1 MIKLNKLTL
10 AGLTIISLVASGT
23 AFANV
28 VSLSPAQENAIVQGQ
43 NKNTQLL
50 TEILSTLKQNQ
61 ISAAEIAKAQM
72 SCVAGDKMY
81 SQGFTLTQEDSLQLR
96 CGNKDGHPQWVPITN
111 FK

>member
-1 MIKLNKLTL
+1 MTKLKLTL
-10 AGLTIISLVASGT
+10 IGLGAFLLIASLTELAKVKGSLADKETAST
-23 AFANV
+23 Q
-28 VSLSPAQENAIVQGQ
+28 AQNTT
-43 NKNTQLL
+43 TQLL

-61 ISAAEIAKAQM
+61 ISAAEITKAQM

-96 CGNKDGHPQWVPITN
+96 CGNKDGHPQWVPVTN